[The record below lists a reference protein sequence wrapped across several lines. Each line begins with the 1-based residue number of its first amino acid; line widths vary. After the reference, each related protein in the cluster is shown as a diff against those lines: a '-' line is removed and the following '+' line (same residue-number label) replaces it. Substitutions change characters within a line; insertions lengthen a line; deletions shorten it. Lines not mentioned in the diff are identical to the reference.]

1 MEQDKRKE
9 ICDKIFAL
17 TKKKKSFLEICKALN
32 LKDYELAGL
41 ITIMHDEGYNIE
53 FVNGEII
60 MLKAPQQNQDVYK
73 INKALSNFI
82 ALHKIIQRSLKCEKM
97 SIITMPDENRTN
109 LV

>member
-1 MEQDKRKE
+1 MEQNKRKE

-17 TKKKKSFLEICKALN
+17 TKKKKSFLEICELLD

-60 MLKAPQQNQDVYK
+60 MLKAPQQNKDVYK
-73 INKALSNFI
+73 IPYELE
-82 ALHKIIQRSLKCEKM
+82 HLKLFKVTFL
-97 SIITMPDENRTN
+97 ILLKNYLKVGTLN
-109 LV
+109 